1 MRKWCGCEVE
11 TGWGAPECADVF
23 SAKVGGPARFDG
35 RDLSVPCDISSAAFL
50 LVAAALLPGSDL
62 TVEGVGLN
70 PTRAEIIPTLRWLG
84 ADVRVVESRERCN
97 EPVGDVRARGAESG
111 FVPDAADEDATR
123 GIANVLRG

>member
-35 RDLSVPCDISSAAFL
+35 RDLSVPGDISSAAFL
-50 LVAAALLPGSDL
+50 LVAAAMLHGSDL

-70 PTRAEIIPTLRWLG
+70 PTRADIIPVLRRLG
-84 ADVRVVESRERCN
+84 ADLRVEELRERCN
-97 EPVGDVRARGAESG
+97 EPVGDVRVVGASG
-111 FVPDAADEDATR
+111 LAPRVGADS
-123 GIANVLRG
+123 GSANVL

>member
-35 RDLSVPCDISSAAFL
+35 RDLSVPGDISSAAFL
-50 LVAAALLPGSDL
+50 LAAAALLPGSDL
-62 TVEGVGLN
+62 TIEGVGLN

-84 ADVRVVESRERCN
+84 A
-97 EPVGDVRARGAESG
+97 
-111 FVPDAADEDATR
+111 EDRKSTR
-123 GIANVLRG
+123 LNSSHANISYAVFCSKKKNAHK